1 VRSTPR
7 SSTSTKALTSVA
19 IAAIAAAA
27 TGCGSAARNPDS
39 TLQRTYVDPHATG
52 VLEAGPG
59 EPPVDRTELG
69 SSARATRTLA
79 TFAQLTD
86 AHVTDEE
93 SPARV
98 EWLDRLGAPFTSAF
112 RPQEALTTQVLRAA
126 VVSVNRFRPDAVVET
141 GDLIDNDQQNEL
153 DQALAVLDGGRV
165 DPDSGA
171 PGYEGVQ
178 AASNPDPF
186 YYRPDVDP
194 PRHPGLLAAA
204 ERPFRSPGLEAPWYP
219 VLGNHDILVQG
230 NIAPTAA
237 TRRIATGSRKL
248 VRFNRAALELL
259 RTRDLGAV
267 GRLLAHGIPGP
278 TVHVAPDPRRRELK
292 ATQTV
297 ERLRRASAAPD
308 VGGPLLDY
316 SFDLGPAVR
325 AIVLDTIDRRGG
337 ARGVVRRSQ
346 VEWLRRELA
355 RAGSRWVLVFSHSP
369 LTSAAGGERALAL
382 LDADAHVVAA
392 INGDTHRNAIEP
404 RRGGAGGYWLVSTS
418 SLIDYPQQV
427 RAFRLA
433 ETTPGHVVLE
443 TWMLNTDGSPL
454 ANVSRALAYLDF
466 QGGRPKA
473 FAGTRAD
480 RNANLFR

>member
-1 VRSTPR
+1 V
-7 SSTSTKALTSVA
+7 ALAALLLAGCASV
-19 IAAIAAAA
+19 
-27 TGCGSAARNPDS
+27 TRNADS

-52 VLEAGPG
+52 VLEPGPG
-59 EPPVDRTELG
+59 EPPVDRTDL
-69 SSARATRTLA
+69 APRAAATRTLA

-86 AHVTDEE
+86 AHVLDEE

-126 VVSVNRFRPDAVVET
+126 VVAVNQLRPDTVVET
-141 GDLIDNDQQNEL
+141 GDLIDNDQRNEL

-204 ERPFRSPGLEAPWYP
+204 ERAFRSPGLHASWYP
-219 VLGNHDILVQG
+219 VLGNHDVLVQG
-230 NIAPTAA
+230 NVAPDAA
-237 TRRIATGSRKL
+237 TRRIAIGSRKL
-248 VRFNRAALELL
+248 VRFDRAALALL
-259 RTRDLGAV
+259 RTRDLGALK
-267 GRLLAHGIPGP
+267 RLLARGIPGP
-278 TVHVAPDPRRRELK
+278 TVPVAPDPRRHELT
-292 ATQTV
+292 AAETV
-297 ERLRRASAAPD
+297 ALLRRASAAPD
-308 VGGPLLDY
+308 RGGPLLDY
-316 SFDLGPAVR
+316 AFDLGPEVR
-325 AIVLDTIDRRGG
+325 AIVLDTIDRLGGTRGILRP
-337 ARGVVRRSQ
+337 AQ
-346 VEWLRRELA
+346 VEWLRGELA
-355 RAGSRWVLVFSHSP
+355 RAGSRWVVIFSHTP
-369 LTSAAGGERALAL
+369 LTSALGGEPALAL
-382 LDADAHVVAA
+382 LDADPHVVAA
-392 INGDTHRNAIEP
+392 VNGDTHRNAIEP
-404 RRGGAGGYWLVSTS
+404 RDTGAGGYWLISTS

-433 ETTPGHVVLE
+433 ATTPGHVVLE
-443 TWMLNTDGSPL
+443 TWMLNTDGSRL
-454 ANVSRALAYLDF
+454 ANISRQLAYLDF
-466 QGGRPKA
+466 QGGRPKR